1 MARRRGIWGVI
12 AFALVASAAPAM
24 ATSGFG
30 DVGHDRFYAAPVQ
43 WMVDEDIT
51 QGTSE
56 FCFSPDGLVTRGQV
70 AAFIFRMED
79 PDPGYAPHTFVDVT
93 ATWQQDPISWM
104 AAEGITTGTSETT
117 FSPGQNLT
125 RGQLAAMLWRLAGR
139 PESDAPLFPDVVKNW
154 QMAPVRWMVE
164 QGITTGTS
172 DTTFSPERFITRGEV
187 ATFLYRYK
195 GSPETL
201 VDPTHPSEEPC
212 DLQVPAQPYTLC
224 EPVPEEIA
232 MPSCADML
240 AELHQMQ
247 IVWPRGEPY
256 FTPEHEFTF
265 PETQVLP
272 AIISPGRP
280 GTTVNRD
287 PYADYV
293 VPPQHTAGIGLGVR
307 YESPLSPRLGYYPVG
322 GVRLDTD
329 TIPTL
334 PFDPADP
341 SGSSTSSIDI
351 DQWAGTWR
359 AVEVRLTF
367 LVCPFWLDPDLP
379 SPDCYERYVTRPL
392 LDGEGPWSITVP
404 G

>member
-1 MARRRGIWGVI
+1 
-12 AFALVASAAPAM
+12 
-24 ATSGFG
+24 
-30 DVGHDRFYAAPVQ
+30 
-43 WMVDEDIT
+43 
-51 QGTSE
+51 
-56 FCFSPDGLVTRGQV
+56 
-70 AAFIFRMED
+70 
-79 PDPGYAPHTFVDVT
+79 
-93 ATWQQDPISWM
+93 
-104 AAEGITTGTSETT
+104 
-117 FSPGQNLT
+117 
-125 RGQLAAMLWRLAGR
+125 
-139 PESDAPLFPDVVKNW
+139 
-154 QMAPVRWMVE
+154 MAPVRWMVQ

-224 EPVPEEIA
+224 EPVPEEIG

-256 FTPEHEFTF
+256 FTPEREFTF
-265 PETQVLP
+265 PETQFLP

-280 GTTVNRD
+280 GTAVNRD

-293 VPPQHTAGIGLGVR
+293 VPFQHTAGIGLSVR
-307 YESPLSPRLGYYPVG
+307 YESPMFSRLGYYPVG
-322 GVRLDTD
+322 GVWLDTD

-341 SGSSTSSIDI
+341 SGSSASSIDI

-359 AVEVRLTF
+359 AIEVRLTF
-367 LVCPFWLDPDLP
+367 LVCPFWFDLDLP
-379 SPDCYERYVTRPL
+379 SPDCYERYVARPL